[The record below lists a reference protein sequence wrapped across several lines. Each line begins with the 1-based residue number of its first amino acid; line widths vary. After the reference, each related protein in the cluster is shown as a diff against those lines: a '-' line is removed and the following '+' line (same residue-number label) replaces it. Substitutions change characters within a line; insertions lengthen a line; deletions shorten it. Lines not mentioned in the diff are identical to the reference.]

1 MERTM
6 TKFFSLSILGLVGSL
21 ALAAVVDAQPHIGF
35 VYPAGAQQ
43 GSTVSI
49 RLGGQRLDGVQSMIV
64 SGTGVQ
70 AKLVDYHPV
79 LNNQQ
84 FAVIR
89 ENLRELQ
96 RQAKER
102 ARRTQR
108 PLDPTTR
115 EIMANIQQRLDLRE
129 NFPANRALANLVFV
143 EVTIAPD
150 AELGPREIRLVT
162 LNGESNPLTFQID
175 ELPEVA
181 REPMRTARMPV
192 LGNEEAAERRRP
204 PDQAEQQ
211 VTVPCTANGQVAAGE
226 VNSYRFKA
234 RQGQRLVI
242 ATKARQLQPYIADA
256 VPGWFQPVLTLYN
269 AEGREVAFND
279 DFRFHPDSVI
289 YYEVPEDGEF
299 VLTISDALFRG
310 REDWVYRLTI
320 AEQPFLTSIFPMGG
334 RVGEPVSVEMLGWN
348 LDGAQLALPSSNA
361 PAGIHSVV
369 AKGGLTS
376 NRVPFALDTLP
387 ERIEHEPNND
397 RSQAE
402 PIELPIIIN
411 GRIQQPGDWDV
422 FQFEGRA
429 GQKVVAEVTARRL
442 DSPLDSL
449 LKLTD
454 ADGNLLALNDDYEDA
469 GTGLNTHH
477 ADSYILVELPSDGNY
492 FVHIGDTTHQG
503 GDEYGYRLRI
513 SEPQPDFE
521 LRVVPPSLGIPSKGT
536 RGISIYAI
544 RRDGFD
550 GDIHV
555 RLRNPP
561 KGIFE
566 STATLRDGQEM
577 VRMAIRTQLTHLD
590 RPVPLTIVGRA
601 QVDDREIVRTA
612 LAAEDRMQAFLWRH
626 LVPVDQFTV
635 RVFHPSYRPPGRREI
650 TPIPEEVLQAAAAAQ
665 KEREVA
671 GEPIFTRQQ
680 VIRRLRELNDLYENY
695 LLTEDFYHKKAAEC
709 EVAPDDA

>member
-1 MERTM
+1 MERTI
-6 TKFFSLSILGLVGSL
+6 TKILSLSMFGLVGSL
-21 ALAAVVDAQPHIGF
+21 TLAAFVHAQPHIGF

-43 GSTVSI
+43 AATVSV
-49 RLGGQRLDGVQSMIV
+49 RLGGQRLDGIQSMIV
-64 SGTGVQ
+64 SGTGVR
-70 AKLVDYHPV
+70 AELIDYQPM
-79 LNNQQ
+79 LSNQQ
-84 FAVIR
+84 FTVLR

-96 RQAKER
+96 REAKER
-102 ARRTQR
+102 AGRKRRQMDEESR
-108 PLDPTTR
+108 KV
-115 EIMANIQQRLDLRE
+115 MARIQQRLDGRE

-143 EVTIAPD
+143 RITVDSD

-162 LNGESNPLTFQID
+162 LNGVSNPLTFHIG

-192 LGNEEAAERRRP
+192 LGNEEAAERKRP
-204 PDQAEQQ
+204 PDQAEQR

-226 VNSYRFKA
+226 VNAYRFQA
-234 RQGQRLVI
+234 SRGQRLVI

-269 AEGREVAFND
+269 ADGREVAFND
-279 DFRFHPDSVI
+279 NHRFHSDSVI

-320 AEQPFLTSIFPMGG
+320 AERPFLTSIFPLGG

-348 LDGAQLALPSSNA
+348 LDQAQLVLPPSSA
-361 PAGIHSVV
+361 PSGIHSVV
-369 AKGGLTS
+369 AHGDLIS

-387 ERIEHEPNND
+387 ERIEQEPNND

-402 PIELPIIIN
+402 PIELPVIIN

-429 GQKVVAEVTARRL
+429 GQQIVAEVMARRL

-454 ADGNLLALNDDYEDA
+454 ADGNLLALNDDYEDPA
-469 GTGLNTHH
+469 TGLNTHH
-477 ADSYILVELPSDGNY
+477 ADSYLMVELPSDGTY
-492 FVHIGDTTHQG
+492 FVHVGDTTHQG

-521 LRVVPPSLGIPSKGT
+521 LRVVPPSLGIPSK
-536 RGISIYAI
+536 RNRSVRVYAI

-550 GDIHV
+550 GDI
-555 RLRNPP
+555 RIGLRNPP
-561 KGIFE
+561 KGI
-566 STATLRDGQEM
+566 SGTTATLRSGQEM
-577 VRMAIRTQLTHLD
+577 VQLTIRTQLVRLD
-590 RPVPLTIVGRA
+590 RPVPVTIVGRA

-626 LVPVDQFTV
+626 LVPVDRLMV
-635 RVFHPSYRPPGRREI
+635 RVFNPSYRPPGQREI
-650 TPIPEEVLQAAAAAQ
+650 TPIPDEILAAAAAAYR
-665 KEREVA
+665 ERQQA
-671 GEPIFTRQQ
+671 GQPSFTRQQ
-680 VIRRLRELNDLYENY
+680 VVRRMRELHYLYDNY
-695 LLTEDFYHKKAAEC
+695 LLTEDFYHRKAAEC
-709 EVAPDDA
+709 EVAVDGG

>member
-1 MERTM
+1 MERNM
-6 TKFFSLSILGLVGSL
+6 TRFLSLAILGLAVSL
-21 ALAAVVDAQPHIGF
+21 ALVAVTHAQPHIGF

-49 RLGGQRLDGVQSMIV
+49 RLGGQRLDGVQSMVV
-64 SGTGVQ
+64 SGAGVQ
-70 AKLVDYHPV
+70 AELVDYHRV
-79 LNNQQ
+79 LNNPQ
-84 FAVIR
+84 FVVIR

-96 RQAKER
+96 REAKQR
-102 ARRTQR
+102 ATRKQR

-115 EIMANIQQRLDLRE
+115 EIMARIQQRLDLRE

-143 EVTIAPD
+143 EVTVAPD
-150 AELGPREIRLVT
+150 AALGPREIRLVT
-162 LNGESNPLTFQID
+162 LDGVSNPLTFHIG
-175 ELPEVA
+175 EVPEVA

-204 PDQAEQQ
+204 PDQAEQR
-211 VTVPCTANGQVAAGE
+211 VAVPCTANGQVAAGE

-234 RQGQRLVI
+234 RRGQRLVI

-256 VPGWFQPVLTLYN
+256 VPGWFQPVLTLYD

-279 DFRFHPDSVI
+279 DFRFQPDSVI

-320 AEQPFLTSIFPMGG
+320 AEQPFLTGIFPMGG
-334 RVGEPVSVEMLGWN
+334 RVSEAIAVEMLGWN
-348 LDGAQLALPSSNA
+348 LDGSQLILPPSHA
-361 PAGIHSVV
+361 PPGIHSVV
-369 AKGGLTS
+369 AQGDLTS

-387 ERIEHEPNND
+387 ECIEREPNDD
-397 RSQAE
+397 RLQAE
-402 PIELPIIIN
+402 PIELPVIIN

-429 GQKVVAEVTARRL
+429 GQKVVAKVTARRL

-454 ADGNLLALNDDYEDA
+454 ADGNLLALNDDYEDP

-477 ADSYILVELPSDGNY
+477 ADSYILVELPSAGTY
-492 FVHIGDTTHQG
+492 FVHLGDTTHQG

-521 LRVVPPSLGIPSKGT
+521 LRVVPPSLGITSKGT
-536 RGISIYAI
+536 RGISVYAI

-550 GDIHV
+550 GDIHI
-555 RLRNPP
+555 RLQDPP
-561 KGIFE
+561 KGISG
-566 STATLRDGQEM
+566 STARLRHGQEM
-577 VRMAIRTQLTHLD
+577 VRMAIRSQLTRLD
-590 RPVPLTIVGRA
+590 RPVPLTIVGQA
-601 QVDDREIVRTA
+601 QVGDRELVRTA
-612 LAAEDRMQAFLWRH
+612 RAAEDRMQAFLWRH

-635 RVFHPSYRPPGRREI
+635 RVFNPSNRPPGRRAI

-665 KEREVA
+665 KERQEA
-671 GEPIFTRQQ
+671 GQQ
-680 VIRRLRELNDLYENY
+680 VFTKQQVARRLRELNYLYENY
-695 LLTEDFYHKKAAEC
+695 LLTEDFYHRKAAEC